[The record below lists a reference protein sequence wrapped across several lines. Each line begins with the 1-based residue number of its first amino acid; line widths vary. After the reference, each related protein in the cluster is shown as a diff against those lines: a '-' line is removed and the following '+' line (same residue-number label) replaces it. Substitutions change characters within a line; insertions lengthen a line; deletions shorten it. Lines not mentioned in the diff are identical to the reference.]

1 MSASEPG
8 RPAVRAVIFDLD
20 GVLTDTAELHYQSW
34 QEIADKLR
42 IPFDRRANE
51 ALRGL
56 GRTESLQRVLG
67 PRWNSFT
74 AAQRDDLM
82 HAKNEAYLRRV
93 ARMSPRDLF
102 DGVPELLA
110 ELRGSGAKLA
120 IASSSRNSLAVIER
134 LGIQQYFD
142 TIVDGNDAPLSKP
155 DPQVFLV
162 AAQRLGARPADCVVI
177 EDAQAGVA
185 AARAAGMRVVG
196 IGPAE
201 RVGAADLRVATIAE
215 LPAPAVLGLLGG

>member
-8 RPAVRAVIFDLD
+8 RPTAPAVIFDLD

-42 IPFDRRANE
+42 IPFDRQANE

-56 GRTESLQRVLG
+56 GRSESLQRVLG
-67 PRWNSFT
+67 PRWYSFT
-74 AAQRDDLM
+74 PSQRDDLM

-93 ARMSPRDLF
+93 AQMSPRDLF
-102 DGVPELLA
+102 PGVADLLRD
-110 ELRGSGAKLA
+110 LRRAGAKLA

-134 LGIQQYFD
+134 LGIRPSFD
-142 TIVDGNDAPLSKP
+142 AIVDGNDAPRSKP

-162 AAQRLGARPADCVVI
+162 AAQRLGARPTECVVI
-177 EDAQAGVA
+177 EDAEAGVA

-196 IGPAE
+196 IGPHE
-201 RVGAADLRVATIAE
+201 RVGAADLRVPTPAE
-215 LPAPAVLGLLGG
+215 LRAAAVLGLLDG